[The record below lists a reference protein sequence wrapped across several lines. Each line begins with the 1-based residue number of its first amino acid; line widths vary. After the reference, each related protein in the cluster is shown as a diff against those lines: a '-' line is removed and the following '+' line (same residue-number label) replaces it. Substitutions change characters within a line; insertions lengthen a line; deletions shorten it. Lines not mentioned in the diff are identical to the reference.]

1 MKSLETT
8 GGRVKWYA
16 VYTSA
21 RAEKK
26 VAERLNSIGVE
37 TYCPTREVI
46 RQWSDRKVK
55 VQEVLFKSYVF
66 VRLKENELFRVFE
79 VPGVVRFLY
88 WLGKPAI
95 IRDEE
100 IYVIQTWLEGDEME
114 EVEVSGLEPGAELH
128 LKKGIW
134 KDQRAIVQEVGKNG
148 VKLVLPQLG
157 FVLKAKLSQLFYD
170 TPH

>member
-1 MKSLETT
+1 MKSSETT
-8 GGRVKWYA
+8 SSREKWYA

-26 VAERLNSIGVE
+26 VAGRLDAMGVE
-37 TYCPTREVI
+37 IYCPTREVI